1 MTEPDLQHF
10 NHADRRT
17 PGVLLVNLGTPEAPD
32 RASVRRYL
40 KEFLWDPRVVEVP
53 RLVWW
58 FVLNGL
64 VLNTRPGRSA
74 KAYQKVWTDEGSPLL
89 SISRR
94 QQAALVEALRSRF
107 GREIPV
113 ALGMRYG
120 QPSIAGALQ
129 ELRDRHVDRVVV
141 LPLYPQ
147 YSATTTA
154 SIFDA
159 VTAELRRWRWIPELR
174 FVNHYHDH
182 PLYIDALTDSVR
194 RFRAEHGGADMLL
207 MSFHGIPQDYFHA
220 GDPYYCECQKTGR
233 LLASRLGLDKDHW
246 RISFQSRLGPRQWLE
261 PYTDR
266 TLDDLPGEGVS
277 SVQVI
282 CPGFSADCLETL
294 EEIAM
299 ENADVFQ
306 QAGGER
312 YEYIPCLND
321 EPRHI
326 DMLATLL
333 SEHMQGWDLEDTA
346 ADDTLAFALA
356 KGARQ

>member
-1 MTEPDLQHF
+1 MTQPDLQNFH
-10 NHADRRT
+10 HANPRR
-17 PGVLLVNLGTPEAPD
+17 PGVLLVNLGTPDAPD

-53 RLVWW
+53 RVVWW

-64 VLNTRPGRSA
+64 ILNTRPGRSS

-89 SISRR
+89 TISQR
-94 QQAALVEALRSRF
+94 QRSALADALQARF
-107 GREIPV
+107 GREVPV

-120 QPSIAGALQ
+120 RPSIAGALQ
-129 ELRDRHVDRVVV
+129 ELRDQHVDRVVV

-174 FVNHYHDH
+174 FINHYHDH
-182 PLYIDALTDSVR
+182 PLYIDALADSVR
-194 RFRAEHGGADMLL
+194 RHRAEHGGADMLL
-207 MSFHGIPQDYFHA
+207 MSFHGIPQEYFHK

-233 LLASRLGLDKDHW
+233 LLAERLGLNRDQWK
-246 RISFQSRLGPRQWLE
+246 ISFQSRLGPKQWLE

-266 TLDDLPGEGVS
+266 TLDALPGDGVR

-282 CPGFSADCLETL
+282 CPGFAADCLETL
-294 EEIAM
+294 EEIAI
-299 ENADVFQ
+299 ENRDVFQ

-312 YEYIPCLND
+312 YDYIACLND
-321 EPRHI
+321 QPRHV
-326 DMLATLL
+326 DMLAALL
-333 SEHMQGWDLEDTA
+333 ADHMQGWDLEDA
-346 ADDTLAFALA
+346 AGDDTLTLA
-356 KGARQ
+356 MARGARQ